1 MSVYSISTECWLCYD
16 STQQYSF
23 AYSSHSLRFG
33 DISGRIVELLQ
44 RSKYLEQQQVSDM
57 IILPARE
64 TRERLYKLY
73 L

>member
-1 MSVYSISTECWLCYD
+1 MVNMEAIIQLLVRKTIHNIAISRYGEV
-16 STQQYSF
+16 
-23 AYSSHSLRFG
+23 
-33 DISGRIVELLQ
+33 SGRIVELLQ
-44 RSKYLEQQQVSDM
+44 RSKYVDQQTVSDM